1 MTTISVATRKDIYIT
16 YITFGHETTGFRLN
30 PIIYMHIMDI
40 DELPITVKG
49 IPALMDIPTI
59 GNNDMNS

>member
-1 MTTISVATRKDIYIT
+1 
-16 YITFGHETTGFRLN
+16 
-30 PIIYMHIMDI
+30 MDI

-59 GNNDMNS
+59 GNNGIEDIR

>member
-1 MTTISVATRKDIYIT
+1 MVQTKPNYV
-16 YITFGHETTGFRLN
+16 
-30 PIIYMHIMDI
+30 YMHIMDI